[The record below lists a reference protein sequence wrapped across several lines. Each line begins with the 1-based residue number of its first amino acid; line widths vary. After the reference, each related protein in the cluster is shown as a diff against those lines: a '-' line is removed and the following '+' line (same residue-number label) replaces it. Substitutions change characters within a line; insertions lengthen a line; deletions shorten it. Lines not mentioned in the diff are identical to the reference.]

1 MVSFHVSVLPENDL
15 GQAGAEMLTGLF
27 QALKYA
33 KQVTENTRPVWSYL
47 TQLRDVS
54 LSWKTYQSADISD
67 LNIGL
72 LFLNKE
78 TSAWR

>member
-1 MVSFHVSVLPENDL
+1 
-15 GQAGAEMLTGLF
+15 MLTGLF

-33 KQVTENTRPVWSYL
+33 KRVTENTSPVWSYL
-47 TQLRDVS
+47 TRLRDVS

-72 LFLNKE
+72 LFLKKG

>member
-33 KQVTENTRPVWSYL
+33 KQVTENTSPVWSYL
-47 TQLRDVS
+47 TRLRDVS

-72 LFLNKE
+72 LFLKKE

>member
-33 KQVTENTRPVWSYL
+33 KQVTENTSPVWSYL
-47 TQLRDVS
+47 ARLRDVS

-72 LFLNKE
+72 LFLKKE
-78 TSAWR
+78 TSA